1 MSDLLS
7 LISDVKKNK
16 NSDQKQNVKTEIKP
30 VKEKKNTEYSADD
43 IEVLEGLEPVRR
55 RPGMYIGG
63 TDENALHHLAIEVL
77 DNSMDEAVA
86 GHAKE
91 IFIYLDDNNSLTISD
106 NGRGIPI
113 DEHPKFPGKS
123 ALEVILTTLH
133 SGGKFNT
140 NVYKTSGGLHG
151 VGISVVNA
159 LSSFL
164 AVEVIRNGKTYRQEY
179 SQGNPQ
185 TKLKIISENSK
196 GKGTKV
202 IFSPDAEIF
211 GKHKFKPEK
220 LYNMVK
226 AKAYLFSGVVINWAC
241 NENIINP
248 EKPIPASEKICF
260 KNGIRD
266 FINDITINQDVIGR
280 DYFYGASDLS
290 NDKGKVE
297 WAIIWPNLEFAEN
310 EGKSYSYCN
319 TISTPLGGT
328 HESGFRSAVTKSI
341 KEYAEKIFGK
351 RSEKITNEDVFSN
364 AIFVLSAFISEP
376 QFQGQTKEKLLN
388 QEAVKLV
395 ENAVKDR
402 FDNLLG
408 QNKDLSSNL
417 IETIIRYAD
426 ERISRKLKKET
437 QRKTIT
443 SRLRLP
449 GKLADCSSENTE
461 DTEIFIV
468 EGDSAGGSAKQAR
481 DRNTQAIL
489 PIRGKILNVASAT
502 DDKIFANQEIKDLT
516 TALGVGTGSQFKI
529 EDLRYGKVVIM
540 TDADVDGAH
549 IATLLMTFFYR
560 SMKGLIDSGRLYLA
574 KPPLYRLKIGDK
586 TIYANDDKEKD
597 ELVKKL
603 SENGKKKIEI
613 GRFKG
618 LGEMTAHQL
627 KETTMNRQNRTLLK
641 VTLEDDPSITE
652 NMVEDLMGKK
662 PEKRFNFIT
671 EKGIS
676 NPDLLKELDI

>member
-1 MSDLLS
+1 MSDLFS
-7 LISDVKKNK
+7 LIDKKSAPKQEKSAPKTDVKK
-16 NSDQKQNVKTEIKP
+16 SGKP
-30 VKEKKNTEYSADD
+30 GEYDAHS

-91 IFIYLDDNNSLTISD
+91 IHVYLKPDNTLEISD
-106 NGRGIPI
+106 NGRGIPV
-113 DEHPKFPGKS
+113 DNHPKFPGKS
-123 ALEVILTTLH
+123 ALEVIMTMLH

-140 NVYKTSGGLHG
+140 NAYKTSGGLHG

-159 LSSFL
+159 LSSHF
-164 AVEVIRNGKTYRQEY
+164 AVEVHRNGKLYRQEY
-179 SQGNPQ
+179 SQGAPQ
-185 TKLKIISENSK
+185 TKLKVVADNTK

-202 IFSPDAEIF
+202 TFTPDVEIF
-211 GKHKFKPEK
+211 GKHKFKADK

-226 AKAYLFSGVVINWAC
+226 SKAYLFSGVVINWKC
-241 NENIINP
+241 DESIINP
-248 EKPIPASEKICF
+248 ERPVPAEEKICF

-266 FINDITINQDVIGR
+266 FINDITANSEVIGR
-280 DYFYGASDLS
+280 DYFYGAGELA

-297 WAIIWPNLEFAEN
+297 WSILWPVVDGLDY
-310 EGKSYSYCN
+310 EGTSYSYCN

-328 HESGFRSAVTKSI
+328 HESGFRTAVTRSLR
-341 KEYAEKIFGK
+341 EYAEKTVGK
-351 RSEKITNEDVFSN
+351 RSEKITTEDVFGN
-364 AIFVLSAFISEP
+364 AIFVLSLFIVEP

-388 QEAVKLV
+388 QEASKLV

-408 QNKDLSSNL
+408 QNKEVAGNL
-417 IETIIRYAD
+417 VETIIRYAD
-426 ERISRKLKKET
+426 DRLARKLKKET
-437 QRKTIT
+437 ARKTLT

-461 DTEIFIV
+461 ETELFIV

-516 TALGVGTGSQFKI
+516 TALGVGTEHHFK
-529 EDLRYGKVVIM
+529 EADLRYGKIIIM

-560 SMKGLIDSGRLYLA
+560 SMRGMIEAGRLYLA
-574 KPPLYRLKIGDK
+574 KPPLYRLKAGDK
-586 TIYANDDKEKD
+586 TIYANDDAEKD
-597 ELVKKL
+597 ELYQKL
-603 SENGKKKIEI
+603 SDNGKKKVEI

-618 LGEMTAHQL
+618 LGEMTAPQL
-627 KETTMNRQNRTLLK
+627 KETTMNRANRTLYK
-641 VTLEDDPSITE
+641 VMLEADPQITE
-652 NMVEDLMGKK
+652 TVVEDLMGKK
-662 PEKRFNFIT
+662 PEKRFAFIT

-676 NPDLLKELDI
+676 RPDLLKELDV